1 MMVIFLKNVI
11 IGIITT
17 LIIVLFASL
26 FSAIVSIFNIKF
38 TKLLKQNK
46 NLDKTVS
53 IMTDLLSIILVII
66 CMFCLGCEISKWCG
80 I

>member
-1 MMVIFLKNVI
+1 MMIIFFKDVIV
-11 IGIITT
+11 GIIAMS
-17 LIIVLFASL
+17 IVILFASL
-26 FSAIVSIFNIKF
+26 FLGIIDILNTKF

-53 IMTDLLSIILVII
+53 IMADLLSIILVII